1 MQYPYI
7 NYIKALLIRGYR
19 SEAIAD
25 RLRAFRFAPPE
36 DLEIDQIGDELLS
49 NFSVD
54 QLQHIQPGPNYNL
67 NKFLEVSESTLK
79 KLGIPEIIPR
89 LKGQKSPAWDEA
101 LLIMSD
107 ADIRVIVMCMSVQ
120 GCNVDEILKTIDDRT
135 GLVISPE
142 GLLYFFKYFWNI
154 ANMTKLE
161 LFHFLSTGITS
172 KHKGLILKAFHKR
185 DGEVKWKIGRQSA
198 TSFENIL
205 TTIMN
210 EAFIKF
216 QNEIDSDNVD
226 NINKVQQW
234 ANLAM
239 RAAEKLQENAS
250 DSSEDILA
258 TLELKLKHTAQDDIK
273 TQDEQD
279 IDVI

>member
-7 NYIKALLIRGYR
+7 NYIRALLIRGYR

-36 DLEIDQIGDELLS
+36 DLEIDQMGDEL
-49 NFSVD
+49 FSHFSIE
-54 QLQHIQPGPNYNL
+54 QLQNINPGPNYNL
-67 NKFLEVSESTLK
+67 NKFLEESESVLN

-89 LKGQKSPAWDEA
+89 LKGQKVPAWDEA
-101 LLIMSD
+101 ILIMSD

-120 GCNVDEILKTIDDRT
+120 GSSPDEILKTIDERT
-135 GLVISPE
+135 GLGLSIE

-154 ANMTKLE
+154 ANMSKLE

-172 KHKGLILKAFHKR
+172 KHKSLILKAFHKR
-185 DGEVKWKIGRQSA
+185 DGEVKWKIGRQNA
-198 TSFENIL
+198 ASFENIL

-216 QNEIDSDNVD
+216 QSEVDSDNVD
-226 NINKVQQW
+226 NINRVQQW

-239 RAAEKLQENAS
+239 RAAEKLKENS
-250 DSSEDILA
+250 TDSSDDILA
-258 TLELKLKHTAQDDIK
+258 TLELKLKHTGQDDIK
-273 TQDEQD
+273 TAEEQD
-279 IDVI
+279 LKIV